1 MKNRSKPVA
10 MRRRRPVRRS
20 RATLLPVAVGASAL
34 LLAACSSGG
43 AATRPADEATV
54 EGKKVTLISCVNSNP
69 WCNGFN
75 KGLESELAEEGIT
88 VTTQT
93 SDFDAAESS
102 RQFNQALS
110 QRPDLILYYVND
122 PNAAV
127 ADYKKAQAAG
137 VPVITVDTIVGEE
150 ADGLIAAA
158 LQPDHAALGTFAAE
172 NVQEGLQ
179 AQGLTSGTVVAITGT
194 ETQNTTTVRM
204 DAFRE
209 QLASTPEYELI
220 EVQDGNWD
228 PVQSATIAQ
237 QLFAKYGAD
246 GIDAIYGMA
255 DYQAAAIAQAAEQAG
270 AALYPASDRGVVITG
285 SNCATTGIEA
295 MRAKKMYG
303 GATQA
308 PAQEA
313 EQYAPYILQVLAGE
327 ELETD
332 GPISVPVERITYDKV
347 EDFADLCVY

>member
-1 MKNRSKPVA
+1 MKITSESA
-10 MRRRRPVRRS
+10 ATRRRRGRS
-20 RATLLPVAVGASAL
+20 RRHAALLPIALGASAL
-34 LLAACSSGG
+34 VLAGCGGATQASSSGG
-43 AATRPADEATV
+43 DGV
-54 EGKKVTLISCVNSNP
+54 DGKKVTLISCVNSNP

-75 KGLESELAEEGIT
+75 KGLESSLGAEGVD

-93 SDFDAAESS
+93 SNFDAAESS

-137 VPVITVDTIVGEE
+137 VPVIVVDTVLGSE
-150 ADGLIAAA
+150 ADGLIAAS
-158 LQPDHAALGTFAAE
+158 LQPDHAALGKFAAE
-172 NVQEGLQ
+172 NIQEGLQ
-179 AQGLTSGTVVAITGT
+179 AQGVTEGTVVAITGT
-194 ETQNTTTVRM
+194 ATQNTTSVRM
-204 DAFRE
+204 DAFEE

-228 PVQSATIAQ
+228 PVLSATIAQ
-237 QLFAKYGAD
+237 QLFAKYGVD

-270 AALYPASDRGVVITG
+270 APLYPLNDQGVVITG
-285 SNCATTGIEA
+285 SNCATTGVEA
-295 MRAKKMYG
+295 MRAKQMYG

-313 EQYAPYILQVLAGE
+313 EQYAPYILQVLEGE
-327 ELETD
+327 ELDTD
-332 GPISVPVERITYDKV
+332 GPISVPVERVTYETV